1 MMKVKSTVNNYCM
14 MERQPHHNPAILG
27 PNAELKKLP
36 PYSPFLFKVEKA
48 ISSLKAAI
56 KADINRPEIQGQMN
70 NREEARRQ
78 EIALDN
84 YRTQLVLQALQRNF
98 GTITA
103 AKCGQWYRF
112 MQTYLPRCLNS
123 EEIEG

>member
-1 MMKVKSTVNNYCM
+1 
-14 MERQPHHNPAILG
+14 
-27 PNAELKKLP
+27 
-36 PYSPFLFKVEKA
+36 VEKA

-84 YRTQLVLQALQRNF
+84 YRT
-98 GTITA
+98 
-103 AKCGQWYRF
+103 
-112 MQTYLPRCLNS
+112 
-123 EEIEG
+123 